1 MPSLIM
7 KNIYKILITLASGLF
22 VFTALSF
29 TPQIVYASDDICSDY
44 TEGWIKCPTESI
56 SFTKYT
62 GELVKIGPEGYD
74 PALTR
79 VSSVRDFI
87 QKVVNF
93 ALSFLGLAAILL
105 IIYAG
110 VRYMTAAGNTE
121 STDKAKKTIGYTAAG
136 LLLIMAS
143 YAIVNTLLT
152 GPFDG
157 DTGAEGSLGGM
168 QASSFNT
175 STQDIVKSA
184 QDLITNYKNLTDA
197 ASTLATL
204 KSNAFKSSLGGI
216 GVLTTKSNIVQYL
229 NDVKVKL
236 QALRYKAPQFSAV
249 LSQINNIGR
258 YIDQKIDQIQTL
270 TGVMYVEGSDLST
283 VCPETEMFWDDLD
296 WEIPADLSGC
306 VKVAYADMKSYAD
319 QKLGNGDGK
328 TTLFELWREIKED
341 LTESTYLNWSKV
353 KELLEAISTGFN
365 TDPSDDLS
373 PPKYSYMYSLQSTLA
388 LMKAEFAGP
397 EGIKFDDNIKCTLDV
412 SEKRSLS
419 ILEKQYCTLKK
430 VFSDV
435 SSVEIAKVDQIK
447 AIKDSIGGIFNQLNT
462 SIWASTFDTN
472 PGEAN
477 SYVVNIIQTEDGLVT
492 AIQDIQFV
500 DVKLVASTVEGSAP
514 LVVRFDVLN
523 SKDPSGA
530 TIDPKK
536 IKWNLCGGVTD
547 TKRCEAGPDGE
558 FTNYATYGTAGAY
571 EASVSIEAS
580 DTKKYATGK
589 SNISIVVHEPETIV
603 NLKYTIGSKTE
614 YLIQYKEGKI
624 YQEKDFIVV
633 TPTEANPGGIKF
645 DASESNGD
653 TAQGQQI
660 KNYKW
665 TYGDGTPIVDGQT
678 KSGDTHQYTKEG
690 KYQAM
695 LELEETNGQTGRK
708 IFTVI
713 VGSPVARISV
723 TPSKQEYNLG
733 ETITLDGSG
742 STSDVGAINSY
753 KWTITKPDKTTKTET
768 VKTFTYK
775 LDQPTSADNL
785 YKISLEVTDKLS
797 SAPAV
802 AIPLELTVNSV
813 PPVPVFT
820 YSVPKKSIPSEYRF
834 DAAKTYDPDGELD
847 KISKICYQWTT
858 NPPPTPGKVD
868 FITDPVPPPVDKP
881 IILFGEKGDYE
892 VKLTVWNENECSTE
906 PPDGAKTA
914 ESTKKITVDNVLD
927 VEWKSF
933 ESTSVLEGGKATIT
947 PKFKSDHA
955 VSYKIDFGDG
965 EKAEGANE
973 KGKEMSVSHVY
984 TKSGPFKIKLTVY
997 DEEDNYSETSKK
1009 VYVGDSGKP
1018 LAKIGV
1024 YLNTEELIDFEEPIE
1039 ITRADML
1046 TFDASESKNVD
1057 GTGKDL
1063 KYSWDFGDG
1072 EKSTKKTIVHKY
1084 KEVTPEGKPVY
1095 TVRLKVYDK
1104 DDPVSIAA
1112 EANFK
1117 VKVVS
1122 ANPVFSSLQVM
1133 PEVDENLIT
1142 PSRFAAKIFGAKD
1155 EDGIITQYKWWYYDV
1170 EDPDEILGIQI
1181 TQSPAA
1187 FISIGTKGKEG
1198 DEKTYKFGAEITDN
1212 ENNSVSSEGSDNSE
1226 AQIDS
1231 DKIPFVKVKN
1241 GPNIIPV
1248 AGFAVDQTK
1257 VFAGDPV
1264 NFSSTSKDPDGKIIQ
1279 YIWDFEGDGFF
1290 NDEPTTESTV
1300 THMYEEKNLNGY
1312 KVRLK
1317 VVDSSYA
1324 EAVSQPVTIYIDS
1337 NAKPPK
1343 AAFKSEIVS
1352 GKTVEF
1358 INNSEADEKAGASIK
1373 EYVWDF
1379 DTASQFTS
1387 SDADGDG
1394 KKDNDDESNQ
1404 ENPDFTYDEFGI
1416 YQVKLTVKDD
1426 KGNISSVTNMINLIN
1441 TESPVVNTQNNGGT
1455 GTAGGGSLSGPVG
1468 SEGGSV
1474 QSILKAI
1481 LSTTPSQDI
1490 NGLVTLP
1497 GTAGNVTFDF
1507 SRSTGP
1513 IVYYIIDKNIYFD
1526 SDSDG
1531 VANNDANFKTS
1542 LPGQWTTNFDKS
1554 WGKTAVKLTV
1564 TDSLGNAASTVQ
1576 EITFK

>member
-1 MPSLIM
+1 MFSPTM
-7 KNIYKILITLASGLF
+7 KNICKILITLASSVF
-22 VFTALSF
+22 IFTALSSI
-29 TPQIVYASDDICSDY
+29 PQFAYASDDICSDY

-110 VRYMTAAGNTE
+110 VMYMSAAGNTE
-121 STDKAKKTIGYTAAG
+121 GTDKAKKTMGYTAAG

-143 YAIVNTLLT
+143 YAIVNTILT
-152 GPFDG
+152 GPFEG
-157 DTGAEGSLGGM
+157 DTGVEGTLGGM
-168 QASSFNT
+168 QASGLNT

-184 QDLITNYKNLTDA
+184 QELITNYKNLTDA
-197 ASTLATL
+197 ASTIATL
-204 KSNAFKSSLGGI
+204 KSNAFKASLGGT

-229 NDVKVKL
+229 NDVKIKL

-258 YIDQKIDQIQTL
+258 YIDQKLDQIQTL

-328 TTLFELWREIKED
+328 TTLFELWREIKD
-341 LTESTYLNWSKV
+341 NLTEASYLNWSKV
-353 KELLEAISTGFN
+353 KELLDAISQQI
-365 TDPSDDLS
+365 TDPTDNFS
-373 PPKYSYMYSLQSTLA
+373 PPKYSYIYSLQSTLA

-397 EGIKFDDNIKCTLDV
+397 EAMKFDPATIKCKLDV

-419 ILEKQYCTLKK
+419 ILEKQFCTITEALK
-430 VFSDV
+430 DV
-435 SSVEIAKVDQIK
+435 SLVEIAKVNEIK
-447 AIKDSIGGIFNQLNT
+447 TLQDSLGGIFNQLNT
-462 SIWASTFDTN
+462 SVWASNFDTN

-477 SYVVNIIQTEDGLVT
+477 SYLINIIQAEDNLVT
-492 AIQDIQFV
+492 AIKDIQFV
-500 DVKLVASTVEGSAP
+500 DVKLVASAVEGSAP

-523 SKDPSGA
+523 SKDPSGK
-530 TIDPKK
+530 TIDPTTK
-536 IKWNLCGGVTD
+536 IKWDLCSGVVESAAGP
-547 TKRCEAGPDGE
+547 KRCESGPDGE
-558 FTNYATYGTAGAY
+558 FTNYATYGRAGAY
-571 EASVSIEAS
+571 EAKVTIEAS
-580 DTKKYATGK
+580 DSTKYATGV
-589 SNISIVVHEPETIV
+589 STIGITVHEPETIV
-603 NLKYTIGSKTE
+603 NLKYTIGSKTD
-614 YLIQYKEGKI
+614 YLIQYKDGKI
-624 YQEKDFIVV
+624 YQEKDVV
-633 TPTEANPGGIKF
+633 VLTTTEAASPGIKF

-665 TYGDGTPIVDGQT
+665 NYGDGTAIEDGAT
-678 KSGDTHQYTKEG
+678 ASTPTHPYLKEG

-695 LELEETNGQTGRK
+695 LEIEETNGQTGRK
-708 IFTVI
+708 IFTVV
-713 VGSPVARISV
+713 VGSPVPRISI
-723 TPSKQEYNLG
+723 TPNKQEFNLG
-733 ETITLDGSG
+733 ESATFDGSNSASDAG
-742 STSDVGAINSY
+742 SINSY
-753 KWTITKPDKTTKTET
+753 AWTITTPTPDSATITKTD
-768 VKTFTYK
+768 KSFTYK
-775 LDQPTSADNL
+775 FDKPTSTDNL
-785 YKISLEVTDKLS
+785 YKISLEVTDKMNSTGKMLQPMS
-797 SAPAV
+797 
-802 AIPLELTVNSV
+802 ITVNSQ

-820 YSVPKKSIPSEYRF
+820 YKVPKASRPSEYYF
-834 DAAKTYDPDGELD
+834 DATRTYDPDGELD
-847 KISKICYQWTT
+847 TVSKICYKWTT
-858 NPPPTPGKVD
+858 NPLPTPGTVD

-881 IILFGEKGDYE
+881 IILFGEKGEYE
-892 VKLTVWNENECSTE
+892 VTLTVWNENTCSVE
-906 PPDGAKTA
+906 PPADAKTVPL
-914 ESTKKITVDNVLD
+914 SKKITVDNVLD
-927 VEWKSF
+927 VEWKAF
-933 ESTSVLEGGKATIT
+933 ESTSLLADGKATIDA
-947 PKFKSDHA
+947 KFKSYHA
-955 VSYKIDFGDG
+955 ASYKIDFGDG
-965 EKAEGANE
+965 EKAEGTNN
-973 KGKEMSVSHVY
+973 KGAEMTIPHVY
-984 TKSGPFKIKLTVY
+984 TRSGPFKIRLTVY
-997 DEEDNYSETSKK
+997 DDQDNYSETSKK
-1009 VYVGDSGKP
+1009 VYIGNSGEP

-1024 YLNTEELIDFEEPIE
+1024 YLNTEELVDFEEPFE
-1039 ITRADML
+1039 ISRADIL

-1084 KEVTPEGKPVY
+1084 KEITPEGKPVY

-1104 DDPVSIAA
+1104 DDASHPA

-1122 ANPVFSSLQVM
+1122 VMPTFSSLQVM
-1133 PEVDENLIT
+1133 PEVGEDFVT
-1142 PSRFAAKIFGAKD
+1142 PSRFAAKVFGAKD
-1155 EDGIITQYKWWYYDV
+1155 PDGMVTQYKWWYYDV
-1170 EDPDEILGIQI
+1170 EDPDEIFGMQM
-1181 TQSPAA
+1181 TQAPAT

-1198 DEKTYKFGAEITDN
+1198 DEKTYKFGVEITDN
-1212 ENNSVSSEGSDNSE
+1212 ESNRVSSEGTDDSE
-1226 AQIDS
+1226 PQIDS
-1231 DKIPFVKVKN
+1231 DKIPFIKLKN
-1241 GPNIIPV
+1241 GPNMIPI

-1264 NFSSTSKDPDGKIIQ
+1264 NFSSTSKDPDGKITQ

-1290 NDEPTTESTV
+1290 NDEPTTKSTI
-1300 THMYEEKNLNGY
+1300 THVYEEKNLSGY

-1317 VVDSSYA
+1317 VVDSSFA

-1337 NAKPPK
+1337 NAVPPK
-1343 AAFKSEIVS
+1343 AAFKSEIIS

-1358 INNSEADEKAGASIK
+1358 INNSEADEEAGAKIK
-1373 EYVWDF
+1373 KYSWDF

-1394 KKDNDDESNQ
+1394 KKDNDNESN
-1404 ENPDFTYDEFGI
+1404 EVNPRFTYDEYGI
-1416 YQVKLTVKDD
+1416 YQVKLTVRDN
-1426 KGNISSVTNMINLIN
+1426 KGNISTVTNMVNLVN
-1441 TESPVVNTQNNGGT
+1441 TEKPAASNTAQGGQQ
-1455 GTAGGGSLSGPVG
+1455 AGGGSLSGPVG
-1468 SEGGSV
+1468 SEGGGTQTV
-1474 QSILKAI
+1474 LKAVLTAI
-1481 LSTTPSQDI
+1481 PSQ
-1490 NGLVTLP
+1490 LT

-1507 SRSTGP
+1507 SKSTGP
-1513 IVYYIIDKNIYFD
+1513 IIYYIIDKNIYFD
-1526 SDSDG
+1526 SDNDG

-1542 LPGQWTTNFDKS
+1542 LPGMWTTNFDKS

-1564 TDSLGNAASTVQ
+1564 TDSLGNSNSTVQ